1 MKIKASDAINIFR
14 DYTST
19 VYDFRKI
26 NPDII
31 AISTGYPLKDQLE
44 MSSDMLKAL
53 SPVKNGK
60 EISRLGYGWDFDA
73 NKLKSAIK
81 DYENTKNK
89 TNYDI
94 DNISLTLGGTHGLNQ
109 VVSLIRQ
116 KEGNS
121 KFSIVVIAP
130 TFFRLFGEIIDYSD
144 IVSVYGK
151 AKDCFIPSFQSIVS
165 SIKKDT
171 AAIFLCNPSNP
182 VYKFFPADLIE
193 KIIDEVEKRGIYLII
208 DEVGDAFRY
217 NEAKKYIYPN
227 NINSERVIRVCSA
240 SKLFIMAES
249 RLGYVIAKHNIATAI
264 SRKVSNNVSHI
275 NYGACE
281 AWRLGL
287 ELEKKRLLGKNKYSL
302 YTLNYNKNL
311 SILNNCRDIA
321 VDTLRSIKGVQRV
334 IVPDT
339 CFSLVFQIESK
350 KYGTDI
356 DFYKTLLLK
365 AGVSLVPG
373 SGFGIPQD
381 KMWFRLTF
389 AYPKEKLKVAMK
401 RLMIFLNETN

>member
-1 MKIKASDAINIFR
+1 MKIKALDAINTFR

-19 VYDFRKI
+19 VYGFRKI

-31 AISTGYPLKDQLE
+31 AISTGYPLKDQLG
-44 MSSDMLKAL
+44 MSLDMLKAL
-53 SPVKNGK
+53 SPVQNGK
-60 EISRLGYGWDFDA
+60 EVSRLGYGWDFDA

-94 DNISLTLGGTHGLNQ
+94 NNVSLTLGGTHGLNQ
-109 VVSLIRQ
+109 VISLISQ
-116 KEGNS
+116 KKGDN
-121 KFSIVVIAP
+121 KFSIVAIAP
-130 TFFRLFGEIIDYSD
+130 TFFRLFGEIIEYSD
-144 IVSVYGK
+144 IVPIYGK
-151 AKDCFIPSFQSIVS
+151 ARDSFIPSFQSIVS

-171 AAIFLCNPSNP
+171 VAIFLCNPSNP

-193 KIIDEVEKRGIYLII
+193 KIIAEVEKRGIYLII

-227 NINSERVIRVCSA
+227 NINSEKVIRVCSA

-249 RLGYVIAKHNIATAI
+249 RLGYVIAEHGIASAI

-275 NYGACE
+275 NYSACE
-281 AWRLGL
+281 AWKLGL
-287 ELEKKRLLGKNKYSL
+287 EQEKKRLLGQNKHSL

-311 SILNNCRDIA
+311 SILNDCRGVA
-321 VDTLRSIKGVQRV
+321 VNTLRSIKGIKQV

-339 CFSLVFQIESK
+339 CFSLIFQLESE
-350 KYGTDI
+350 KYDRDT
-356 DFYKTLLLK
+356 DFYKALLQK
-365 AGVSLVPG
+365 EGVSLVPG
-373 SGFGIPQD
+373 YGFGIPQAG
-381 KMWFRLTF
+381 MWFRLTF
-389 AYPKEKLKVAMK
+389 AYPKERLKMALK
-401 RLMIFLNETN
+401 RLAIFLTEAN